1 MLFYKK
7 GMNLDEFL
15 KKHEKGVFS
24 YYFDITGIH
33 MGSNRIERVRFLC
46 ESYDEALAACNHYAY
61 NSDSAREWWEI
72 QEVKF
77 VGID

>member
-1 MLFYKK
+1 MRFYTQGTDLKAF
-7 GMNLDEFL
+7 LDT
-15 KKHEKGVFS
+15 HVKGVFS
-24 YYFDITGIH
+24 YYFDIIGIH

-46 ESYDEALAACNHYAY
+46 GSYDEACAACNRYAY
-61 NSDSAREWWEI
+61 ESDFAREWWEI